1 VVKVIVRRTR
11 QFAIRLSDDERNR
24 LDRLAEHYGID
35 VPSVIRMVI
44 KKDYDLIVKTCQALG
59 NTESQ

>member
-1 VVKVIVRRTR
+1 MAKNVVRRTR
-11 QFAIRLSDDERNR
+11 QFAIRLSDDERTR

-44 KKDYDLIVKTCQALG
+44 KKDYDSVVAIHKINPVPHV
-59 NTESQ
+59 